1 MASPGAF
8 RRQIFDDL
16 AARLAL
22 TSAAMTVTEGLRV
35 RSWQTTLT
43 KASGQPAPARARRR
57 LLQSPCLPRPRG
69 EQDVGDIHKLIGG
82 IQSPRS
88 YLARITTEHSVA
100 EYWYCVIQGH
110 QQQGIDVF
118 ELDGQGRVVHQTV
131 WLRPWPTVTILRD
144 AAIAG
149 QLPSLPADFWLLPP
163 PPASCPRA
171 PGQLLTRA
179 ESVFLRLW
187 RSRLSPEGQ
196 RITRPPTAPVTA

>member
-1 MASPGAF
+1 M
-8 RRQIFDDL
+8 
-16 AARLAL
+16 
-22 TSAAMTVTEGLRV
+22 
-35 RSWQTTLT
+35 LT
-43 KASGQPAPARARRR
+43 KTA
-57 LLQSPCLPRPRG
+57 RG

-149 QLPSLPADFWLLPP
+149 QLPSLPADFWLLP
-163 PPASCPRA
+163 AA
-171 PGQLLTRA
+171 PSQL
-179 ESVFLRLW
+179 S
-187 RSRLSPEGQ
+187 
-196 RITRPPTAPVTA
+196 